1 MSLKITIC
9 KITFSTK
16 NHFEE
21 EHSVIKFK
29 KPSYIIFELK
39 YGVNS
44 HSMFRHICPKANLW
58 LVLIT
63 EFSSM
68 HCMNMYLIFVYCE

>member
-1 MSLKITIC
+1 MSLKITIY

-16 NHFEE
+16 NHFE

-44 HSMFRHICPKANLW
+44 HSMFRHICPKANLC

-63 EFSSM
+63 EFSSI
-68 HCMNMYLIFVYCE
+68 HCMNIYLTFVYCE